1 MRSAIEMSAAGINI
15 DIQHEKGELRP
26 TIGKA
31 MRCAPPA
38 SSIGT
43 PVRARRVGAFSHRNI
58 SPAPVTAYQMFENEN
73 EIMKREKMESYQ
85 RQAGGNLHLF
95 FFNGLLAQ
103 FRFENAET

>member
-73 EIMKREKMESYQ
+73 EIMKRKKIGKLPETGQGE
-85 RQAGGNLHLF
+85 LTF
-95 FFNGLLAQ
+95 VV
-103 FRFENAET
+103 FEWPFSPISI